1 MVTKREVGA
10 PDNLKSPYVVAEPT
24 IYISRPTLYSRLKKM
39 TNDGNLFSF
48 IFFVNSI
55 YTSD

>member
-1 MVTKREVGA
+1 MLQADSRLSNLSPQIFLLTLSY
-10 PDNLKSPYVVAEPT
+10 NLKKT
-24 IYISRPTLYSRLKKM
+24 